1 VVNLLST
8 MIRLFPLPGGMKG
21 LARHIEAALR
31 LLAAALLMAW
41 GVPAAAAGTCSAA
54 NAYNFSFNS
63 RPAGSLSYASSYTY
77 TASTSGGATQN
88 FTTSFA
94 TNGLSLS
101 TVNTGSGNIQLPSI
115 GNLIT
120 GIGTGNTLAV
130 GGTFS
135 ARSNTAFTTGFIKV
149 TFTFATPIR
158 DMAIT
163 VHDIDF
169 SSDQYRDWLMIEGFN
184 GATTYQPTL
193 SVPSTTPTLVLGPNA
208 TYASLTSGQALG
220 TSTNTNTGSDDGDI
234 AISFAQPV
242 TSVTIRYGNYPYTGR
257 EKTTG
262 QQAFGISAIS
272 YCPMPSIATTKTSAP
287 LATTGIARF
296 NTPGSDV
303 VYTITVANTGGS
315 PVDAASLVL
324 SDTLPA
330 NVKFYN
336 ADFDSAQAGSDPFL
350 LTAGTS
356 GVTLA
361 AANIAYSS
369 NGSTYGYTPAS
380 GYDPNVKA
388 VKFALQGTMAANS
401 SFTIKFRAQVK

>member
-1 VVNLLST
+1 VVNFLST
-8 MIRLFPLPGGMKG
+8 MIRLSPFTRRGNG
-21 LARHIEAALR
+21 LARRLDTAWRLAVAALA
-31 LLAAALLMAW
+31 LAWA
-41 GVPAAAAGTCSAA
+41 VPAAAGTCTAA
-54 NAYNFSFNS
+54 NAYNFSFSS
-63 RPAGSLSYASSYTY
+63 RPVGSLSYAGSYTY

-101 TVNTGSGNIQLPSI
+101 TVNAGNGNVQLPAISSI
-115 GNLIT
+115 VT
-120 GIGTGNTLAV
+120 GIGTGNTLV
-130 GGTFS
+130 IGGTLS
-135 ARSNTAFTTGFIKV
+135 ARSSTGFTTGFIKV

-158 DMAIT
+158 DMTIK

-169 SSDQYRDWLMIEGFN
+169 SSDQYRDWLMVEGFN
-184 GATTYQPTL
+184 GAATYQPALTA
-193 SVPSTTPTLVLGPNA
+193 PSTTPTLVLGPNA
-208 TYASLTSGQALG
+208 TYASLTAGQALG
-220 TSTNTNTGSDDGDI
+220 TATNTNTGSDDGDV

-242 TSVTIRYGNYPYTGR
+242 TSVTIRYGNYPYTGK

-262 QQAFGISAIS
+262 QQAYGISAIGF
-272 YCPMPSIATTKTSAP
+272 CPMPSIATTKSSAP

-303 VYTITVANTGGS
+303 VYTLSVANTGGS

-324 SDTLPA
+324 TDALPA
-330 NVKFYN
+330 NATFYN
-336 ADFDSAQAGSDPFL
+336 GDFDSAQAGTEPFL
-350 LTAGTS
+350 LAAGTS

-361 AANIAYSS
+361 ASNVTYSS

-380 GYDPNVKA
+380 GYDANVKA
-388 VKFALQGTMAANS
+388 VKFALQGMMAANS